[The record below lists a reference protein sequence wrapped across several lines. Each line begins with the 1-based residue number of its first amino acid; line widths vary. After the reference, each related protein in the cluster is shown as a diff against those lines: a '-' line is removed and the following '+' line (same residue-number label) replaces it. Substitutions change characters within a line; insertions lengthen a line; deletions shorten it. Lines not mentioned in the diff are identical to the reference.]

1 MCACVCVSIFPKC
14 ILAIIL
20 VIKAGFQ
27 TLLKVPILQVE
38 ACINSH
44 SLCIH
49 SVMAPKLPP
58 ADGCHL
64 WTPAEVICSK
74 NRMEMCMENF
84 QNILNMLA
92 Q

>member
-1 MCACVCVSIFPKC
+1 MSVCACVCVSIFPKC

-44 SLCIH
+44 SLCNG
-49 SVMAPKLPP
+49 S
-58 ADGCHL
+58 
-64 WTPAEVICSK
+64 
-74 NRMEMCMENF
+74 
-84 QNILNMLA
+84 
-92 Q
+92 